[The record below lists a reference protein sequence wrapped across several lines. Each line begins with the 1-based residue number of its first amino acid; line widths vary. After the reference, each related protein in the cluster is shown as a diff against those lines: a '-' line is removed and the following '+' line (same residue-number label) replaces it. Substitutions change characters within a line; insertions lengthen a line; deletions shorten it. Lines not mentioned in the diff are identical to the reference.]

1 MNWNVQN
8 PVIPDQIKITN
19 LRKKTVKVETLNN
32 YEWLTSDQIFWKLMK
47 SMDSK
52 LGNGKIVPEKWYL
65 DQIQSLIA
73 YKCAGQ
79 THKTWKTDKLKSH

>member
-1 MNWNVQN
+1 
-8 PVIPDQIKITN
+8 
-19 LRKKTVKVETLNN
+19 
-32 YEWLTSDQIFWKLMK
+32 MK

-79 THKTWKTDKLKSH
+79 THKPWKTDKLKSH